1 MILNTLIYDSSQ
13 VWYLSSKLCRAALI
27 IKHLSV
33 FESNFVGFGS
43 CLFKLLNLST
53 SQARI
58 LAGYQSYHLTYQLT
72 ISSIY
77 LILAYQSQSCIQAM
91 VSQHQICGG
100 KFKLISHVTSLVLCK
115 DSRLRSSVNQIYPST
130 KTGGGK

>member
-1 MILNTLIYDSSQ
+1 MTALLL
-13 VWYLSSKLCRAALI
+13 WYLSSKVCRAALI

-43 CLFKLLNLST
+43 CLFKLLSLST
-53 SQARI
+53 SQVRI
-58 LAGYQSYHLTYQLT
+58 FAGYQAYHLTYQLK

-77 LILAYQSQSCIQAM
+77 LMVAYQSQSCIQDTAFLL
-91 VSQHQICGG
+91 VREHTIYGG
-100 KFKLISHVTSLVLCK
+100 KFMLISHVTSWVPCK